1 MVFLKESFPTGLTGI
16 AAFSEV
22 EKRFLSQWFVFD
34 RLETIIVDT
43 VCFFSAAGANVV
55 SAGQFQMYVK
65 NSPLILHI
73 CDNNLFQIKQLC
85 GKIMV
90 EHKEI
95 SPFVCCRGTSILKD
109 FFFMLYSFF
118 KNRVGCLYTR
128 PQHLL

>member
-16 AAFSEV
+16 AAFPEV

-34 RLETIIVDT
+34 RLETIIMDT
-43 VCFFSAAGANVV
+43 VCFLAAAGANVV

-65 NSPLILHI
+65 NFPLILHI